1 MKYTNALCE
10 KDFTIIK
17 QLNQFTDPDTFMESV
32 NKLINNVSFQTA
44 EHLKTLYPIRQKEL
58 SKYSHYK
65 EIAKEFSDCT
75 IRLTYK
81 RFDNT
86 TPLKNYIVYGEK
98 IVDKGKEISLFYRT
112 YKKQF
117 GLNALLQE
125 ARFDYFDVCQT
136 NEDYTKA
143 RIIASVRQR
152 SIERYYRIKEFQE
165 GTVNLNR
172 VADKYFEETGEK
184 LLNNDISLTMEIAYD
199 YDFRCFI
206 TIIYENGKN
215 IGRTWNFQ
223 RIHFLSQY
231 IDRKTIR
238 TLLLYY
244 IGFTP
249 EQIEHFFLINHYK
262 K

>member
-32 NKLINNVSFQTA
+32 NKLINNVGFQTA
-44 EHLKTLYPIRQKEL
+44 ERLQALYPIRLKEL
-58 SKYSHYK
+58 SKYSHYT

-81 RFDNT
+81 RFDDT
-86 TPLKNYIVYGEK
+86 APLKNYIVYGEK
-98 IVDKGKEISLFYRT
+98 FVDKGKKQSLFYHT
-112 YKKQF
+112 YKEHCER
-117 GLNALLQE
+117 NAFFQE
-125 ARFDYFDVCQT
+125 TRFNCCDVCQT
-136 NEDYTKA
+136 NEDYTKT
-143 RIIASVRQR
+143 RTVLSFQQH
-152 SIERYYRIKEFQE
+152 SLERYYRIQEFQE
-165 GTVNLNR
+165 GIVNLNQ
-172 VADKYFEETGEK
+172 VADNYFKETGKK

-231 IDRKTIR
+231 IDEKAIK

-249 EQIEHFFLINHYK
+249 KQIEYYFPHKSL
-262 K
+262 